1 MRSNLEDGGS
11 KLLGT
16 LAASISDFVCTG
28 APPRARCPV
37 AVYPG
42 AIVPGYRCPDG
53 NLPSQKD
60 AQVTFFTPHHEF

>member
-28 APPRARCPV
+28 APPRARLLFY
-37 AVYPG
+37 AG
-42 AIVPGYRCPDG
+42 AIVPGHRCPGG

-60 AQVTFFTPHHEF
+60 AQVTFFTPHHEY